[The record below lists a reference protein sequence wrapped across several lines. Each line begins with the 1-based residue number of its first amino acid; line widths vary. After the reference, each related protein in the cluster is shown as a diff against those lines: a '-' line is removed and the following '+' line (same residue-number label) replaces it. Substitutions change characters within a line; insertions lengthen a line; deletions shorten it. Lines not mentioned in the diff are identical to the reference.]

1 MDCATLR
8 YHILKGPIMRFLT
21 WLLSPL
27 LVFSAAPVL
36 AHHPL
41 AGLPMETGVQGLLSG
56 LAHPLLGFDHLFFVL
71 AVGVAAVLAGRRLG
85 GPLVYIGAMLAGC
98 GLALAG
104 VSLPLAQAVIAASLL
119 VLGGV
124 ILSGRTLGPGLVLA
138 LFAGFGLFHGAA
150 FAEGIVGVEA
160 AAPVTV
166 QIGYLLGLGVVQYAL
181 ALGAGLVTVAARAE
195 RVRLAGAMVAG
206 VGLFL
211 SLEVLEAPLVALITR
226 VAV

>member
-8 YHILKGPIMRFLT
+8 HHILKGPIMRFLT
-21 WLLSPL
+21 WLLSPA
-27 LVFSAAPVL
+27 LVFSAAPVV

-41 AGLPMETGVQGLLSG
+41 AGLPMETGGQSLLSG
-56 LAHPLLGFDHLFFVL
+56 VAHPLLGFDHLFFVL

-85 GPLVYIGAMLAGC
+85 GPLVYVGAMLAGC

-104 VSLPLAQAVIAASLL
+104 LSLPLAEAVIAASLL
-119 VLGGV
+119 VLGGL
-124 ILSGRTLGPGLVLA
+124 ILSGRALGPGAVPV

-150 FAEGIVGVEA
+150 FAEAIVGVEA

-166 QIGYLLGLGVVQYAL
+166 QLGYLLGLGVVQYAL
-181 ALGAGLVTVAARAE
+181 ALGAGVVAAGARAE

-211 SLEVLEAPLVALITR
+211 CLEAVEVPLVALIAQ
-226 VAV
+226 VAG

>member
-1 MDCATLR
+1 MDCATLCH
-8 YHILKGPIMRFLT
+8 HILKGPIMRFLS
-21 WLLSPL
+21 WLLSPV
-27 LVFSAAPVL
+27 LVLSASPVL

-56 LAHPLLGFDHLFFVL
+56 LAHPVLGFDHLFFVL

-85 GPLVYIGAMLAGC
+85 GPLVYVGAMLAGC
-98 GLALAG
+98 GLALTG
-104 VSLPLAQAVIAASLL
+104 VALPLAEAVIAASLL
-119 VLGGV
+119 VLGGL
-124 ILSGRTLGPGLVLA
+124 ILSGRRLAPGLVLPV
-138 LFAGFGLFHGAA
+138 FAGFGLFHGAA
-150 FAEGIVGVEA
+150 FAEGIIGVEG
-160 AAPVTV
+160 AAPVAV

-181 ALGAGLVTVAARAE
+181 ALGAGTLAVAARAE

-211 SLEVLEAPLVALITR
+211 SLEALEVPLVALIAR

>member
-27 LVFSAAPVL
+27 LVLSAAPVL

-41 AGLPMETGVQGLLSG
+41 AGLPMETGGHGLLSG
-56 LAHPLLGFDHLFFVL
+56 LAHPVLGFDHLFFVL

-104 VSLPLAQAVIAASLL
+104 MSLPLAEAVIAASLL
-119 VLGGV
+119 VLGGL
-124 ILSGRTLGPGLVLA
+124 ILSGRALGPGVVLA

-181 ALGAGLVTVAARAE
+181 ALGAGLLTVAARAE
-195 RVRLAGAMVAG
+195 RVQLAGAMVAG

-211 SLEVLEAPLVALITR
+211 SLEVVEAPLVALITR